1 MTSIV
6 KKIGNYP
13 NLIYRLCL
21 LLKTKKFTFTDLLDY
36 LEYSEMCAEHPD
48 NQTPLAKGGVGQI
61 YDLKVCEDGKCS
73 EVLQLCVSFNK
84 NANFRWFAQPT
95 IKKIV
100 NIFEGEMFP
109 EETVVLQG
117 NVESKFLISDF
128 GAVHQISESYL
139 ELIAD
144 IIANLIYVST
154 IDIHLKVTISLC
166 IIFHHK

>member
-1 MTSIV
+1 
-6 KKIGNYP
+6 
-13 NLIYRLCL
+13 
-21 LLKTKKFTFTDLLDY
+21 FTDLLDY

-48 NQTPLAKGGVGQI
+48 NQKPLAKGGVGEV

-109 EETVVLQG
+109 EETVILQG
-117 NVESKFLISDF
+117 NVESKFLISAF

-144 IIANLIYVST
+144 IIANLMYGNGQCPHLTKTLGIYKCGEKLEFLMEKIPGLT
-154 IDIHLKVTISLC
+154 LEKELLKVQPNQLYNY
-166 IIFHHK
+166 